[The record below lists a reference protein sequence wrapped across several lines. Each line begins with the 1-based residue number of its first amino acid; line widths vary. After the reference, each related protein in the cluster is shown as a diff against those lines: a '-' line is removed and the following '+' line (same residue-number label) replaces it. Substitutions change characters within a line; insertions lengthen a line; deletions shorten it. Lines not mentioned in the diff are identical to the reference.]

1 MSRARKITQHGCVER
16 YSEAIAHL
24 KSPGD
29 AVVVKR
35 GIPRSIVMQCPD
47 GCGEVIT
54 VNLDQRSGP
63 AWRYFKRRE
72 LLTIYPSIWKNSGCR
87 VHFIVW
93 NDTILWCGEH
103 DTDEPQWDDSELR
116 PAVDQLLPPPSQPH
130 RHFEEFA
137 SQLNAVPWEVLWACH
152 ALVRAGV
159 ASSSE
164 RGTKFG
170 RSPPRTESTA
180 NVDPKG

>member
-1 MSRARKITQHGCVER
+1 MLRASRIAHKGVVER
-16 YSEAIAHL
+16 YSEAIAQL

-29 AVVVKR
+29 AVIVKR

-54 VNLDQRSGP
+54 VNLDRRSGP
-63 AWRYFKRRE
+63 AWRYFERRMR
-72 LLTIYPSIWKNSGCR
+72 LTIYPSIWRDSGCR
-87 VHFIVW
+87 AHFIVW
-93 NDTILWCGEH
+93 NDGILWCDARE
-103 DTDEPQWDDSELR
+103 TDEPQWDDRELR
-116 PAVDQLLPPPSQPH
+116 ASVEQLLPPPSDPH

-137 SQLNAVPWEVLWACH
+137 SQLDAVPWEILWACH
-152 ALVRAGV
+152 ALVRAGI

-170 RSPPRTESTA
+170 RSPPRAKSTDRIDLK
-180 NVDPKG
+180 V